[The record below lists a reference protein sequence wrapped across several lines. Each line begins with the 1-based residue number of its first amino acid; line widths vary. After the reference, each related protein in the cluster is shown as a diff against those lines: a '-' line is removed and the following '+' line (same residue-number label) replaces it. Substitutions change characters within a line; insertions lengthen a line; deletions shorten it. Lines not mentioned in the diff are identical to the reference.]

1 MEVLKQHIWRKTS
14 TVVKPT
20 FSRPDFDAFCML
32 RDSGVTIIGQHITA
46 EQAALECRMV
56 DQDQFCRRCGAEARA
71 RDSIVRRVTHV
82 PVGWRPTQLHLRL
95 RRYRCDDCALVWQ
108 QDTTSVVAPEAK
120 LSHAAALWALKSVV
134 IDRLSIARV
143 AGNLGVSWHTAND
156 AVLDIGRRLL
166 IDEPNRLNGVR
177 VLGVD
182 EHVWRHTRWG
192 NRYVTVVID
201 LTPVAD
207 GTGPARLLDMVPGRS
222 KQTFITWLE
231 AQTTAFRKGIEIV
244 AMDGFTGYKTAAAET
259 LPEAT
264 TVMDPFHVVALAG
277 QAVDKAR
284 QRIQQATLGHR
295 GRKGDPLYG
304 IRKVLKTGK
313 DYLTERQQ
321 TRLATVFAN
330 PDHAPVQATYD
341 IYQKIVAAYRNPNRK
356 HAKKRLRKL
365 IDAISHGIPNTLT
378 ELQTLGRTMKRR
390 AADIL
395 AYFDHVGTSNGP
407 TEAINGRIEHL
418 RGTALGFRN
427 LTHYIARALLDTGG
441 FRHQLH
447 AFLR

>member
-1 MEVLKQHIWRKTS
+1 M
-14 TVVKPT
+14 
-20 FSRPDFDAFCML
+20 
-32 RDSGVTIIGQHITA
+32 
-46 EQAALECRMV
+46 
-56 DQDQFCRRCGAEARA
+56 
-71 RDSIVRRVTHV
+71 
-82 PVGWRPTQLHLRL
+82 
-95 RRYRCDDCALVWQ
+95 
-108 QDTTSVVAPEAK
+108 
-120 LSHAAALWALKSVV
+120 
-134 IDRLSIARV
+134 
-143 AGNLGVSWHTAND
+143 
-156 AVLDIGRRLL
+156 
-166 IDEPNRLNGVR
+166 
-177 VLGVD
+177 
-182 EHVWRHTRWG
+182 
-192 NRYVTVVID
+192 
-201 LTPVAD
+201 
-207 GTGPARLLDMVPGRS
+207 
-222 KQTFITWLE
+222 
-231 AQTTAFRKGIEIV
+231 

-295 GRKGDPLYG
+295 GRTGDPLYG

-341 IYQKIVAAYRNPNRK
+341 IYQQIVAAYRNPNRK
-356 HAKKRLRKL
+356 QAKKRLRKL

-395 AYFDHVGTSNGP
+395 AYFDHLGTSNGP